1 MDLVRGDHPAPAG
14 ETRTGDH
21 RHQAGRY
28 VASSSRFFSNLKVG
42 CTSFRS
48 CVAELSSVFVR
59 DRLLGI
65 GIGIYI
71 FLSEYIQLHEFFID
85 RTV

>member
-1 MDLVRGDHPAPAG
+1 MEKNAKIVP
-14 ETRTGDH
+14 
-21 RHQAGRY
+21 
-28 VASSSRFFSNLKVG
+28 FFYKG
-42 CTSFRS
+42 I
-48 CVAELSSVFVR
+48 
-59 DRLLGI
+59 GI

>member
-1 MDLVRGDHPAPAG
+1 MEKNAKIGP
-14 ETRTGDH
+14 
-21 RHQAGRY
+21 
-28 VASSSRFFSNLKVG
+28 FFYKG
-42 CTSFRS
+42 IGI
-48 CVAELSSVFVR
+48 
-59 DRLLGI
+59 GI